1 MRHGLGSEHPLCD
14 RIQLLM
20 LIIFFVVW
28 SADSLSHFFFG
39 YSTVL
44 LDVLVFPALIAGTLL
59 SLCLSLFLV
68 SKSHKAVLEQD
79 PPKFVDSGIYAWIRH
94 PLYLGTLFF
103 CLSFLFLSVSLV
115 SIGVWVAFFIFF
127 DRMAT
132 YEEKNLVKLLGE
144 QYVSYQKRVSKWI
157 PKLL

>member
-1 MRHGLGSEHPLCD
+1 
-14 RIQLLM
+14 
-20 LIIFFVVW
+20 
-28 SADSLSHFFFG
+28 
-39 YSTVL
+39 
-44 LDVLVFPALIAGTLL
+44 
-59 SLCLSLFLV
+59 LV

-94 PLYLGTLFF
+94 PLYLGTLLF

>member
-20 LIIFFVVW
+20 LTIFLVVW
-28 SADSLSHFFFG
+28 SADLSFHLFFG
-39 YSTVL
+39 YSTIL
-44 LDVLVFPALIAGTLL
+44 LDVLVFPPLLVGTLL
-59 SLCLSLFLV
+59 SLCLSLYLV